1 MRIIAGAARGLKLA
15 SLDSLDTRPTLDRV
29 KEPLFSML
37 MPYIE
42 QKCVLDLFAGSG
54 ALGLEALSRG
64 AQSCVFVD
72 KNPKCRAVIEQ
83 NIKKAHFCEKSIVK
97 TQDFESFIKVCKNTF
112 DLVFLDPP
120 YKAGVYQK
128 CLKLLREEGL
138 LNKDAVIALEA
149 DAAESFA
156 EDMFS
161 QFSLLKE
168 RKYGRVKLYILQGN

>member
-1 MRIIAGAARGLKLA
+1 M
-15 SLDSLDTRPTLDRV
+15 
-29 KEPLFSML
+29 
-37 MPYIE
+37 
-42 QKCVLDLFAGSG
+42 
-54 ALGLEALSRG
+54 
-64 AQSCVFVD
+64 
-72 KNPKCRAVIEQ
+72 
-83 NIKKAHFCEKSIVK
+83 K

-120 YKAGVYQK
+120 YKAGVYER

-156 EDMFS
+156 DDMFS